1 MRREAQLICW
11 AAEAIMS
18 AQSRQQLKV
27 QALLAERAY
36 ALRCNSTRSE
46 RALWQE
52 LRANRLGIAFR
63 RQVPIGGKYIAD
75 FLAPS
80 IRLVVEVDG
89 GIHRQ
94 RRAADARRDRDLRR
108 LGYGVLRLDA
118 EVVLRKLQLAVEAI
132 RVAVAGAARFPP

>member
-1 MRREAQLICW
+1 
-11 AAEAIMS
+11 MS
-18 AQSRQQLKV
+18 AQSRQQSKV

-46 RALWQE
+46 QALWQE

-75 FLAPS
+75 SLAPS

-89 GIHRQ
+89 GVHQ
-94 RRAADARRDRDLRR
+94 RRHAAPGVTVTCVGLAFACCGWMMR
-108 LGYGVLRLDA
+108 LYCGNCQGRLWQFGW
-118 EVVLRKLQLAVEAI
+118 R
-132 RVAVAGAARFPP
+132 